1 MTQGDKAKR
10 PAGISGSSPFFLNVS
25 VQKVSS
31 LGCKVKQDL
40 PLTLQMDPP
49 PDESLPGPTS
59 TMCRA
64 VPPLW
69 TQPAPPLFPEK
80 KHDSVYTRD

>member
-49 PDESLPGPTS
+49 DERLPGPTS
-59 TMCRA
+59 TTCSA

-69 TQPAPPLFPEK
+69 KQPAPPLFPK
-80 KHDSVYTRD
+80 KKLDSVYTRD